1 VWSNWLCINT
11 HNEHSDR
18 FVELADEE
26 LNNTGGDETQYAQVE
41 QLEGTDERTVA
52 QIAEV
57 GAMESS
63 REVVNIE

>member
-1 VWSNWLCINT
+1 MTRLIFQSEWLANKQLR
-11 HNEHSDR
+11 NR

-26 LNNTGGDETQYAQVE
+26 LNNTGGDETQYAQVK

-57 GAMESS
+57 GAM
-63 REVVNIE
+63 

>member
-1 VWSNWLCINT
+1 VQVTRLIFQSEWLANKQLR
-11 HNEHSDR
+11 NR

-26 LNNTGGDETQYAQVE
+26 LNNTGGDETQYAQVK

-57 GAMESS
+57 GAM
-63 REVVNIE
+63 